1 MEYKNVF
8 RGAYINLRAQP
19 SVASDVVAQLQGA
32 LVSADGKHGEWLR
45 VQLHP
50 EAESGAARH
59 AWALLRHPVH
69 GDLLEQQ

>member
-1 MEYKNVF
+1 M
-8 RGAYINLRAQP
+8 
-19 SVASDVVAQLQGA
+19 ASDVVAQLQPGA